1 MNQIMMGAA
10 KTSQTMTSR
19 EIADLVESRHDSVK
33 RTIER
38 LAESG
43 AIALPPLVEVSNHG
57 PGPSEMMVYTV
68 CKRDSYVIVAQ
79 LSPTFTARLVDR
91 WQELEAIV
99 IADPLAGL
107 PAEHRALV
115 AVMVENAA
123 IKAEQAAQATQIA
136 AQADS
141 IKRLESKTTAIEN
154 GAAFFTVIGFGV
166 HRGIKFGLTDAAA
179 LGRAAAKLSKAAG
192 IAVDKVRDPRFGIVN
207 SYHETMLDAA
217 LEKTH
222 GGM

>member
-19 EIADLVESRHDSVK
+19 EIADLVESRHDDVK
-33 RTIER
+33 RSIDR
-38 LAESG
+38 LVKAG
-43 AIALPPLVEVSNHG
+43 AISKPPMADGEKAANGVIE
-57 PGPSEMMVYTV
+57 MVYV
-68 CKRDSYVIVAQ
+68 IGKRDSYVIVAQ

-99 IADPLAGL
+99 VADPLAGL
-107 PAEHRALV
+107 PAEHRALI

-123 IKAEQAAQATQIA
+123 IKAKQAAQATQIA